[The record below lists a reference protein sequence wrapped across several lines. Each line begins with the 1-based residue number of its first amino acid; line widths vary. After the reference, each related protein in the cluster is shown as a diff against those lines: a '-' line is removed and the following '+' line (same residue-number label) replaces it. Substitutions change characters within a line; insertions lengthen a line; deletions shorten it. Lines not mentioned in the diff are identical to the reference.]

1 MVAANN
7 PVLQLFT
14 KRIYKVLLRALL
26 KQPYINKLQVWITA
40 ASTLNNGQN
49 LSKLCIQTI
58 MHHLCWCSC
67 DKYYESL
74 MYMCMYECMY
84 ACRHILSI
92 SKGKSG
98 TYPQRFAWARW
109 SFSNLLQYIRN
120 CIGQWSL
127 SLLRER
133 NDIYSSYL
141 QYNAHTAHQ
150 LSFADDW
157 KLLWDIWIEIHL
169 CMYILLV
176 HVYRLFCSSK
186 NESTEK

>member
-1 MVAANN
+1 MFDVVVIN
-7 PVLQLFT
+7 
-14 KRIYKVLLRALL
+14 IMKV
-26 KQPYINKLQVWITA
+26 
-40 ASTLNNGQN
+40 S
-49 LSKLCIQTI
+49 CI
-58 MHHLCWCSC
+58 CV
-67 DKYYESL
+67 
-74 MYMCMYECMY
+74 CMY

-92 SKGKSG
+92 LKGKSG

-127 SLLRER
+127 CLLRER
-133 NDIYSSYL
+133 NDIYSSYV

-150 LSFADDW
+150 LSFADEW

-176 HVYRLFCSSK
+176 HVNCSSK
-186 NESTEK
+186 NESRNIIIFLGIALIFSSLIISFFKK